1 MIKMKDEGLE
11 YLLSIL
17 PPGPDKSCA
26 LHLLP
31 RALDFVR
38 ERDTEFRT
46 VDIQKFLKA
55 GYGKVVK
62 VIDAMI
68 ALCVIEITEE
78 RPRKYKRLCTKDE
91 INHDIYYN
99 GWMRD
104 ADTEYSSGWDPS
116 LFRTREE
123 ALNYAKVAYGDW
135 VDYKNPVYV
144 IEKIQV
150 GNGWDTLEKEEIG
163 AN

>member
-1 MIKMKDEGLE
+1 M
-11 YLLSIL
+11 SVL
-17 PPGPDKSCA
+17 PAGPDKSCA
-26 LHLLP
+26 LNLLP

-38 ERDTEFRT
+38 ERDTEFGT

-68 ALCVIEITEE
+68 ALCVIEVTEE
-78 RPRKYKRLCTKDE
+78 KPRKYKRICEKDE

-123 ALNYAKVAYGDW
+123 ALNYAKAAYGDW

-150 GNGWDTLEKEEIG
+150 GNGWEVLDCEKIG
-163 AN
+163 AEEV

>member
-1 MIKMKDEGLE
+1 MNIEGEYTLDDILE
-11 YLLSIL
+11 MFPSE
-17 PPGPDKSCA
+17 PNRKCA

-31 RALDFVR
+31 SALDFVR
-38 ERDTEFRT
+38 ERDTEFGT
-46 VDIQKFLKA
+46 AQMQKHLKS
-55 GYGKVVK
+55 GYDQTVK

-68 ALCVIEITEE
+68 ALCVIEIVEE
-78 RPRKYKRLCTKDE
+78 KPRKYKRICEKDE

-116 LFRTREE
+116 LFRTRDE
-123 ALNYAKVAYGDW
+123 ALNYAKAAYGKDFE
-135 VDYKNPVYV
+135 NPVLV
-144 IEKIQV
+144 VEKIQV
-150 GNGWDTLEKEEIG
+150 GNGWETIEKEEIG

>member
-1 MIKMKDEGLE
+1 MKDEGFE
-11 YLLSIL
+11 YLISVL
-17 PPGPDKSCA
+17 PAEPDKTCA

-38 ERDTEFRT
+38 ERDTEFDT
-46 VDIQKFLKA
+46 ADIQKHLKA
-55 GYGKVVK
+55 GYGDVVK

-68 ALCVIEITEE
+68 ALCVIEVTEE
-78 RPRKYKRLCTKDE
+78 KPRKYKRICEKDE

-116 LFRTREE
+116 LFRTRKE
-123 ALNYAKVAYGDW
+123 ALNYAKAAYGAW

-150 GNGWDTLEKEEIG
+150 GNGWEVLDCEKIG
-163 AN
+163 AEEV